1 MPGSPSY
8 TGTDTL
14 KYVGWT
20 KREIEMTGA
29 ELLLDGVRI
38 IIQILVDV
46 HEQELTPEVKIE
58 IQNWYDELEQKIAD
72 ARR

>member
-1 MPGSPSY
+1 
-8 TGTDTL
+8 
-14 KYVGWT
+14 
-20 KREIEMTGA
+20 MTGA